1 MTLRQL
7 SNEFA
12 ETLGH
17 YVYVYVDPRNNKPFY
32 IGKGKGNRAIG
43 HLQDTNDPNREK
55 AKKLKEIRDA
65 GKTPDIYL
73 LRYGLTDA
81 EARMIEVAAIDLI
94 GLKEL
99 TNKARGSGKGLGL
112 MRWRELSEIAGAKSI
127 QMANEPPVILININ
141 QNYRSDIS
149 DKALYEA
156 TRGIW
161 VASIRRARNVK
172 YAIAVYQGIAKAVYE
187 PREWA
192 KAGKWAAEYETRPRE
207 DIDPAYNDKLRKR
220 IEFRGNCAPP
230 EILKKYVGKFV
241 GKHGQNPIRYLD

>member
-1 MTLRQL
+1 MALKLL

-32 IGKGKGNRAIG
+32 IGKGQGNRALG
-43 HLQDTNDPNREK
+43 HLQDANDPNHEK

-73 LRYGLTDA
+73 LRYGLTDT
-81 EARMIEVAAIDLI
+81 EARTVEVAAIDLI
-94 GLKEL
+94 GLAKL
-99 TNKARGSGKGLGL
+99 TNKVRGAGKGLGI
-112 MRWRELSEIAGAKSI
+112 MRWQELSEIAGAKPI
-127 QMANEPPVILININ
+127 QMTNEPPVILININ

-161 VASIRRARNVK
+161 KTRIDRARNVK

-192 KAGKWAAEYETRPRE
+192 KAGTWADEYETRRRE
-207 DIDPAYNDKLRKR
+207 DIDPAYDDKLRKR
-220 IEFRGNCAPP
+220 IEFKGDCAPP
-230 EILKKYVGKFV
+230 EICKKYVGKFV
-241 GKHGQNPIRYLD
+241 GKHKQNPIHYKD

>member
-1 MTLRQL
+1 MTLKQL

-112 MRWRELSEIAGAKSI
+112 MRWHELSEMAGAQPI
-127 QMANEPPVILININ
+127 QMTNEPPVILININ

-149 DKALYEA
+149 NKALYEA

-161 VASIRRARNVK
+161 VANINRARNIK

-187 PREWA
+187 PH
-192 KAGKWAAEYETRPRE
+192 KWAEAGTWADEYETRPRE
-207 DIDPAYNDKLRKR
+207 DIDPAYNNNLRGR
-220 IEFRGNCAPP
+220 IEFKGEPAPP
-230 EILKKYVGKFV
+230 GICKKYVEKSV
-241 GKHGQNPIRYLD
+241 GKHRQNPIRYLD

>member
-1 MTLRQL
+1 MSLKQL
-7 SNEFA
+7 PNEFA

-32 IGKGKGNRAIG
+32 IGKGQGNRALG
-43 HLQDTNDPNREK
+43 HLQDTNDPNHEK

-81 EARMIEVAAIDLI
+81 EARTVEVAAIDLI
-94 GLKEL
+94 GLTKL
-99 TNKARGSGKGLGL
+99 TNKVRGSGKGLGII
-112 MRWRELSEIAGAKSI
+112 RWQELSEIAGAKPV
-127 QMANEPPVILININ
+127 QMTNEPPVILININ
-141 QNYRSDIS
+141 RNYRSDIS

-161 VASIRRARNVK
+161 KTRIDRARKVK

-192 KAGKWAAEYETRPRE
+192 KAGTWADEYETRPRE
-207 DIDPAYNDKLRKR
+207 DIDPAYNAKLRNR
-220 IEFRGNCAPP
+220 IEFKGDCAPS
-230 EILKKYVGKFV
+230 EIRKKYVGKLV
-241 GKHGQNPIRYLD
+241 GKHGQNPIRYED